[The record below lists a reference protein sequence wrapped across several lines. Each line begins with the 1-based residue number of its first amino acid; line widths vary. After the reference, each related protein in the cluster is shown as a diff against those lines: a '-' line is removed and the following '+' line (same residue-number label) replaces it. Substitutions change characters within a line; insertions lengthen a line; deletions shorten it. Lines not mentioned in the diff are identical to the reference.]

1 MKRFDIQN
9 MASGGISLVLEPKAS
24 WEEFPQYA
32 EHWANR
38 LDAQKLAD
46 AVVTADECLLEVLVR
61 GCRFWITYDDFQ
73 ASIHLEPQDKNTMPS
88 SWRSKQSC
96 ERPLNRV

>member
-9 MASGGISLVLEPKAS
+9 MASGGLSLVLEPKAE
-24 WEEFPQYA
+24 WEQFPQYA
-32 EHWANR
+32 EHWVTE
-38 LDAQKLAD
+38 LDAQTLAD

-61 GCRFWITYDDFQ
+61 GGRFWITYDDFQ